1 MKGNM
6 CMTNFKVEEAK
17 LPYDKCVEIDMEVE
31 EESNNNKIPSR
42 NSVLTTNWESKKE
55 VSKWVGSSVKYFSK
69 VELDKILSVLPI
81 LIFVLLV
88 MPIVVTIRFYLERNT
103 TDFNTMLIGLPIL
116 WIITIPLI
124 FFTSVEKQIYTL
136 IERKMKRVDYLVPSG
151 AIDCHISYK
160 KLLSIWLFSEFEA
173 TYIKTAKGELLFYS
187 ENGKLIKKGDDM
199 IIPENHE
206 NIKRFCNADNKEKK
220 YLTSQMIDNRF
231 YKISDIITDVPVEHI
246 EK

>member
-1 MKGNM
+1 
-6 CMTNFKVEEAK
+6 MTNFKVDEAK

-31 EESNNNKIPSR
+31 EEPNNPSLSR
-42 NSVLTTNWESKKE
+42 NNVLTTNWESKKE

-69 VELDKILSVLPI
+69 VELAKILSVLPI

-88 MPIVVTIRFYLERNT
+88 MPTVVTIRFYLERNT

-116 WIITIPLI
+116 WAITIPLI
-124 FFTSVEKQIYTL
+124 FFTSLEKQIYTL
-136 IERKMKRVDYLVPSG
+136 IERKMKREDYLVPSG
-151 AIDCHISYK
+151 AIDCPISYK
-160 KLLSIWLFSEFEA
+160 KLLSIWVFGEVGA
-173 TYIKTAKGELLFYS
+173 TYIKAVKGELLFYS
-187 ENGKLIKKGDDM
+187 EDGKLIKRGDDM
-199 IIPENHE
+199 IIPENRE

>member
-1 MKGNM
+1 
-6 CMTNFKVEEAK
+6 MTNFKVEEAK
-17 LPYDKCVEIDMEVE
+17 LPYDKCVEIDMEAE
-31 EESNNNKIPSR
+31 EESNNPSPSR
-42 NSVLTTNWESKKE
+42 NNVLTTNWESKKE

-69 VELDKILSVLPI
+69 VELDKILSVLPV

-88 MPIVVTIRFYLERNT
+88 MPTIVTIRFYLERNT
-103 TDFNTMLIGLPIL
+103 MAFNTMLIGLPIL
-116 WIITIPLI
+116 WAITIPLI
-124 FFTSVEKQIYTL
+124 FFTSLEKQIYTL
-136 IERKMKRVDYLVPSG
+136 IERKMKREDYLVPSG
-151 AIDCHISYK
+151 AIDCPISYK

-173 TYIKTAKGELLFYS
+173 TYIETVKGDLLFYS
-187 ENGKLIKKGDDM
+187 ENGKLIKRGDDM

-220 YLTSQMIDNRF
+220 YLTSQMIDSRF

>member
-1 MKGNM
+1 MISMFISFILIAGILYVSDFSLRDFSKIE
-6 CMTNFKVEEAK
+6 KV
-17 LPYDKCVEIDMEVE
+17 VI
-31 EESNNNKIPSR
+31 
-42 NSVLTTNWESKKE
+42 ESKKE

-69 VELDKILSVLPI
+69 VELDKILSVLSI

-88 MPIVVTIRFYLERNT
+88 MPTVVTIRFYLERNT

-116 WIITIPLI
+116 WTITIPLI
-124 FFTSVEKQIYTL
+124 FFTSLEKQIYIL
-136 IERKMKRVDYLVPSG
+136 IERKMRQEDYLVPSD
-151 AIDCHISYK
+151 AIDCPISYK

-173 TYIKTAKGELLFYS
+173 TYIKAVKGELLFYS
-187 ENGKLIKKGDDM
+187 EDGKLIKRGDDM
-199 IIPENHE
+199 TIPENHE
-206 NIKRFCNADNKEKK
+206 NIKKFCNATNKEKK

>member
-1 MKGNM
+1 
-6 CMTNFKVEEAK
+6 MTNFKVEEAK

-31 EESNNNKIPSR
+31 ETSNNQSIPR
-42 NSVLTTNWESKKE
+42 NNIFTTNKESKKV
-55 VSKWVGSSVKYFSK
+55 VSKWVGSPIKYFSK
-69 VELDKILSVLPI
+69 VELDKILSVLPT

-88 MPIVVTIRFYLERNT
+88 MPTVVTIRFYLERNT

-116 WIITIPLI
+116 WTITIPLI
-124 FFTSVEKQIYTL
+124 FFTSLEKQIYTL
-136 IERKMKRVDYLVPSG
+136 IERKMKREDYLVPSG
-151 AIDCHISYK
+151 AIDCPISYK

-173 TYIKTAKGELLFYS
+173 TYIKSVKGELLFYS
-187 ENGKLIKKGDDM
+187 EDGKLIKRGEDM

-220 YLTSQMIDNRF
+220 YLTNQMIDNRF

>member
-1 MKGNM
+1 
-6 CMTNFKVEEAK
+6 MTNFKAEEAK

-31 EESNNNKIPSR
+31 EESNNNKIPSQ
-42 NSVLTTNWESKKE
+42 NNVLTTNWESKKA
-55 VSKWVGSSVKYFSK
+55 VSKWVGSPAKYFSK
-69 VELDKILSVLPI
+69 VELDKILSVLPT

-88 MPIVVTIRFYLERNT
+88 MPTVVTIRFYLERNT
-103 TDFNTMLIGLPIL
+103 MDFNTMLIGLPIL
-116 WIITIPLI
+116 WTITIPLI
-124 FFTSVEKQIYTL
+124 FFTSLEKQIYTL
-136 IERKMKRVDYLVPSG
+136 IERKMKREDYLVPSG
-151 AIDCHISYK
+151 AIDCPISYK

-173 TYIKTAKGELLFYS
+173 TYIKSVKGELLFYS
-187 ENGKLIKKGDDM
+187 EDGKLIKRWDDM

-220 YLTSQMIDNRF
+220 YLTNQMIDNRF

>member
-1 MKGNM
+1 MKGNK

-17 LPYDKCVEIDMEVE
+17 LPYDKCVEIDVEVE
-31 EESNNNKIPSR
+31 EESNNNKIPSQ
-42 NSVLTTNWESKKE
+42 NNVLTTNWESKKA
-55 VSKWVGSSVKYFSK
+55 VSKWAGSPAKYFSK
-69 VELDKILSVLPI
+69 VELDKILSVLPT

-88 MPIVVTIRFYLERNT
+88 MPTVVTIRFYLERNT
-103 TDFNTMLIGLPIL
+103 TDFNTMLICLPIL
-116 WIITIPLI
+116 WTITIPLI
-124 FFTSVEKQIYTL
+124 FFTSLEKQIYTL
-136 IERKMKRVDYLVPSG
+136 IERKMKREDYLVPSG
-151 AIDCHISYK
+151 AIDCLISYK

-173 TYIKTAKGELLFYS
+173 TYIKSVKGELLFYS
-187 ENGKLIKKGDDM
+187 EDGKLIKRGDDM

>member
-1 MKGNM
+1 
-6 CMTNFKVEEAK
+6 MTNFKAEEAK

-31 EESNNNKIPSR
+31 EETNNSKIPSR
-42 NSVLTTNWESKKE
+42 NNVLTTNWESKKE
-55 VSKWVGSSVKYFSK
+55 VSTWVGSSVKYFSK

-81 LIFVLLV
+81 LIFVLFV
-88 MPIVVTIRFYLERNT
+88 MPTVVTIRFYLERNT

-116 WIITIPLI
+116 WVITIPLI
-124 FFTSVEKQIYTL
+124 FFTSLEKQIYTL
-136 IERKMKRVDYLVPSG
+136 IERKMKREDYLVPSG
-151 AIDCHISYK
+151 AIDCPISYK

-173 TYIKTAKGELLFYS
+173 TYIKAVKGELLFYS
-187 ENGKLIKKGDDM
+187 EDGKLIKRGDDM

>member
-1 MKGNM
+1 M

-17 LPYDKCVEIDMEVE
+17 LPYDKCIEIDMEVE
-31 EESNNNKIPSR
+31 EETKNGKIPSR
-42 NSVLTTNWESKKE
+42 NNVLTTNWESKKE

-69 VELDKILSVLPI
+69 VEVDKILSVLPI

-88 MPIVVTIRFYLERNT
+88 MPIVVAIRFYLERNT

-124 FFTSVEKQIYTL
+124 FFTSVEKQISTL
-136 IERKMKRVDYLVPSG
+136 IERKMKRRDYLVPSG
-151 AIDCHISYK
+151 VIDCPISYK
-160 KLLSIWLFSEFEA
+160 KLLSIWVFGEVGA
-173 TYIKTAKGELLFYS
+173 TYIKAVKGELLFYT
-187 ENGKLIKKGDDM
+187 EDGKLIKKGDDM
-199 IIPENHE
+199 TIPENHE

-220 YLTSQMIDNRF
+220 YLISQMIDSRF

>member
-1 MKGNM
+1 
-6 CMTNFKVEEAK
+6 MTNFKVEEAK

-42 NSVLTTNWESKKE
+42 NIVLTTNWESKKE

-88 MPIVVTIRFYLERNT
+88 MPTVVTIRFYLERNT

-124 FFTSVEKQIYTL
+124 FFTSMEKQIYTL
-136 IERKMKRVDYLVPSG
+136 IERKMKREDYLVPSG
-151 AIDCHISYK
+151 AIDCPISYK

-173 TYIKTAKGELLFYS
+173 TYIKAVKGELLLYS
-187 ENGKLIKKGDDM
+187 EDGKLIKRGDDM

-206 NIKRFCNADNKEKK
+206 ILRDSVMLTIKKRNI
-220 YLTSQMIDNRF
+220 
-231 YKISDIITDVPVEHI
+231 
-246 EK
+246 